1 MEEALI
7 DLEDSTGYKR
17 AVLWLRWV
25 TIIVTSYIIL
35 FGRGISFPQFLHDQ
49 GGSNDR
55 VWG

>member
-49 GGSNDR
+49 AGSNDR